1 MRIFV
6 VLMRDDFNGEQYD
19 NYITSFTEHSKAED
33 FIREENGDDTVIHR
47 VDRDYDG
54 FHYYI
59 PGYTQE
65 QFDTGIYGILT
76 EEIK

>member
-1 MRIFV
+1 MRTFV
-6 VLMRDDFNGEQYD
+6 VLMRMDSGGEQYD
-19 NYITSFTEHSKAED
+19 NYVASFTEHSKAED

-65 QFDTGIYGILT
+65 RFDTGIYGILT

>member
-6 VLMRDDFNGEQYD
+6 VLMKDGSTYNQYET
-19 NYITSFTEHSKAED
+19 YVASFTEHSKAED
-33 FIREENGDDTVIHR
+33 FIREKNGDTIIIHR

-59 PGYTQE
+59 PGYIE
-65 QFDTGIYGILT
+65 EIYDTGIYGILT

>member
-65 QFDTGIYGILT
+65 LFDTGIYGILT